1 MTLWIAASFAGITI
15 LGLVALR
22 LYVDLE
28 MMKLEHQ
35 ALETKLTMLEQ
46 FSKHEV
52 WPRIHSRSMRS

>member
-1 MTLWIAASFAGITI
+1 
-15 LGLVALR
+15 
-22 LYVDLE
+22 